1 MGFLFSGVMT
11 TGPSPTPLRLI
22 TVIDGT
28 NLKGAIDLHG
38 GLTTHINYRQFAIE
52 VAKHI
57 PEGELPGRWSL
68 QRVVYVTASP
78 IQSHDLGRY
87 ERWRKFEAMVRRQER
102 VELKL
107 GRLEGGPGRVYEK
120 GVDILVAIELL
131 AGAFKDQ
138 YDLAIIVS
146 GDGDFADVAREVRG
160 AGKLIFNAFF
170 EAQKSYELAKA
181 SNGFLCLDNLN
192 WQRLQLAPHP
202 GSTWRRR

>member
-1 MGFLFSGVMT
+1 MGFLFSRAIAGVPD
-11 TGPSPTPLRLI
+11 PSPLRLI

-28 NLKGAIDLHG
+28 NLKGAIEIH

-52 VAKHI
+52 VAKRI
-57 PEGELPGRWSL
+57 PESDLPGRWAL

-78 IQSHDLGRY
+78 IQSHDHARY
-87 ERWRKFEAMVRRQER
+87 ERWRKFEAMIKRQER

-131 AGAFKDQ
+131 AGAFKNQ
-138 YDLAIIVS
+138 FDLAIVVS

-160 AGKLIFNAFF
+160 AQKLIFNAFF
-170 EAQKSYELAKA
+170 DAQKSYELAKA
-181 SNGFLCLDNLN
+181 ANGFVRLDNIH
-192 WQRLQLAPHP
+192 WPKLQLAPRP
-202 GSTWRRR
+202 GSSWRR

>member
-1 MGFLFSGVMT
+1 MGFLFSRVMT
-11 TGPSPTPLRLI
+11 IGPSPPTLRLI

-28 NLKGAIDLHG
+28 NLKAAIDLHG

-52 VAKHI
+52 VAKRI
-57 PEGELPGRWSL
+57 PERDLPGRWAL
-68 QRVVYVTASP
+68 QRVIYVTASP
-78 IQSHDLGRY
+78 IQSHDQARY
-87 ERWRKFEAMVRRQER
+87 ERWRKFEAMIRRQER

-138 YDLAIIVS
+138 YDVAIVVS

-160 AGKLIFNAFF
+160 AKKLIFNAFF
-170 EAQKSYELAKA
+170 PAQKSHELARA
-181 SNGFLCLDNLN
+181 ANGFIRIDNLN
-192 WQRLQLAPHP
+192 WPRLQLAHHP

>member
-1 MGFLFSGVMT
+1 MGFLFSKVIAAMPE
-11 TGPSPTPLRLI
+11 PSPLRLI

-28 NLKGAIDLHG
+28 NLKSAIDLH

-52 VAKHI
+52 VAKRI
-57 PEGELPGRWSL
+57 PDGELPGRWAL
-68 QRVVYVTASP
+68 RRVVYVTASP
-78 IQSHDLGRY
+78 IQSHGHERY
-87 ERWRKFEAMVRRQER
+87 DRWRKFEAMIRRQER

-107 GRLEGGPGRVYEK
+107 GRLEGPSGRVYEK

-138 YDLAIIVS
+138 YDVAIVVS

-160 AGKLIFNAFF
+160 TGKLIFNAFF
-170 EAQKSYELAKA
+170 EAEKSYELAKA
-181 SNGFLCLDNLN
+181 ANGFLRLDNIN
-192 WQRLQLAPHP
+192 WPRLQLAPQP